1 MSKETS
7 SQHGHHHILPMSTYL
22 GVAAALLVLTAVTVW
37 VAQFHFG
44 EWNLVVAMIV
54 AATKAILVALIFMH
68 LLYDNKLYLVVFA
81 SSVLFLAAFII
92 ITMFDTLRRDDIYDF
107 LEKPIHSK
115 AAMYQAD
122 STKTAAGLD
131 SMKTA
136 APVDSTA
143 K

>member
-1 MSKETS
+1 MSKES
-7 SQHGHHHILPMSTYL
+7 SQHGHHHVLPLSTYL
-22 GVAAALLVLTAVTVW
+22 GVAAALLVLTAITVW

-81 SSVLFLAAFII
+81 SSVLFLAIFII

-107 LEKPIHSK
+107 LEKPIHSN
-115 AAMYQAD
+115 AAMYQVD
-122 STKTAAGLD
+122 SSKTDAGMD
-131 SMKTA
+131 SLKA
-136 APVDSTA
+136 VAPADSTA